1 MQDEPRNISTEHQ
14 PTGSAINLS
23 DTLDRDADS
32 TDYQAVDEPE
42 KTEEDYRREF
52 GDKPDSATVSH
63 APPSPSANPD
73 A

>member
-14 PTGSAINLS
+14 PKGSAINVS
-23 DTLDRDADS
+23 DTLDRPADS

-42 KTEEDYRREF
+42 KTAEDYRREF

-63 APPSPSANPD
+63 APPPASAAPD